1 MINGT
6 LPEKS
11 LADSLSDKYSYLIGK
26 CEVQEERVM
35 RDSSVSEW
43 KLNNLDQEEKTYY
56 IQQQGFLLQFKSKVR
71 KYLGE
76 SLAALG
82 EPVADNLSKISAEMQ
97 RLDVMDIWMRHRS
110 DEQMQYI
117 FKLTPHLSLEIIS
130 PLMKNSDGE
139 FYSLYCD
146 GECQRMNVG
155 SIDNI
160 VTEML
165 NLKEFLGKN
174 A

>member
-11 LADSLSDKYSYLIGK
+11 FADSASDKYSYLIGK
-26 CEVQEERVM
+26 CDVQEVRVLQ
-35 RDSSVSEW
+35 DSSVSEW
-43 KLNNLDQEEKTYY
+43 TLSKLDQEEKTYY
-56 IQQQGFLLQFKSKVR
+56 FQKQGFMLQFKSKVR
-71 KYLGE
+71 KFLGE
-76 SLAALG
+76 SLEALG
-82 EPVADNLSKISAEMQ
+82 TPVAENLSKISAEMQ
-97 RLDVMDIWMRHRS
+97 RLDVIDMWMRHRS

-117 FKLTPHLSLEIIS
+117 FKLSPHLSLEIIS
-130 PLMKNSDGE
+130 PLMKSSQGE

-146 GECQRMNVG
+146 GECQRMSVG